1 MKNLKKLLSLVLAM
15 FMVMS
20 LGTMQA
26 LAVDEDAEPTDIV
39 DEMLEDDSAAIM
51 AAQTKYVYYDHWT
64 RIYTGTGSA
73 VNLYV
78 ANYAMFWLKIEMIDY
93 DGIQVWHQEHTIAP
107 GGTGSYYVGS
117 NVKYVN
123 MMIDDITGSGYITV
137 TKTSAN

>member
-1 MKNLKKLLSLVLAM
+1 MRKLKKLLALVMTVL
-15 FMVMS
+15 MVAS
-20 LGTMQA
+20 LGAMQA
-26 LAVDEDAEPTDIV
+26 FAVNEDAEPTDIV

-51 AAQTKYVYYDHWT
+51 AAQTKYVYHDHWT

-78 ANYAMFWLKIEMIDY
+78 ANYAVFWLKIEMIDS
-93 DGIQVWHQEHTIAP
+93 DGIQVWYQEHTIAP

>member
-1 MKNLKKLLSLVLAM
+1 MRKLKKLLALVMAVL
-15 FMVMS
+15 MVAS
-20 LGTMQA
+20 LGATQA
-26 LAVDEDAEPTDIV
+26 FAVNEDAEPTDIV

-51 AAQTKYVYYDHWT
+51 AAQTKYVYHDHWT

-78 ANYAMFWLKIEMIDY
+78 ANYAVFWLKIEMIDY
-93 DGIQVWHQEHTIAP
+93 DGIQVWYQEHTIAP